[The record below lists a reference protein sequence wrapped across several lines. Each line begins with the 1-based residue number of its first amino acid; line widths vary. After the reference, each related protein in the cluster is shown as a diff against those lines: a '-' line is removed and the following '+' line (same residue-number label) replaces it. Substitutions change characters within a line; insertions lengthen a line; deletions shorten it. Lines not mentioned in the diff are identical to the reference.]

1 MIVLAPA
8 SIYLEEAFQALHFE
22 YAKQTLFHAS
32 CLLSGVVATAVSL
45 MQCRSSTDQHS
56 DLSRG
61 RAVAG
66 LLSFLIPIFR
76 IPDSSVVK
84 WLIFLN
90 LTSGLLFPFRE
101 TQESLSRPVS
111 LTNIH
116 KNLMVI

>member
-1 MIVLAPA
+1 M
-8 SIYLEEAFQALHFE
+8 
-22 YAKQTLFHAS
+22 FHAS
-32 CLLSGVVATAVSL
+32 CLLSGLVATAVGL

-66 LLSFLIPIFR
+66 LVSFLIPIFR

-84 WLIFLN
+84 WLIFFN

-101 TQESLSRPVS
+101 QQESLSRPVS